1 MDLLARLLR
10 LDTTNPPGRETA
22 AATLLRDHLEPLGVE
37 CRLLARDPER
47 ANLVARLPGREPGAT
62 RLLLLGHT
70 DTVGADPSAWTA
82 DPWGG
87 EVRDGCVWGRGA
99 LDMKGHVAAAAV
111 AMATLAREG
120 FRPRGDLV
128 LAACADEEVNA
139 GFGLSWL
146 CAAHPEAVRAG
157 WAINEGGGDRYA
169 GPRGAVWACCTAEKA
184 TSAFRVRVH
193 GRSGHASTPEL
204 ADNALVRAAPLLER
218 LGALRAPVALEPEA
232 EALVRA
238 VLGDVPP
245 AAEVPARLRAEA
257 PDLAPLV
264 EPALRPT
271 VSPTRIRASE
281 ATNVIPGVCEIVCD
295 CRLLPG
301 RSREEME
308 AVVRAALGPGDH
320 EVDWL
325 EMEGGSRSAL
335 DTPLW
340 GAIAGWVAEEDPGA
354 ALAPVLMPGFTDSH
368 FVREAFGTVAY
379 GFFPLRHMDPAEAW
393 ALVHSADERIRIDD
407 LELGTRFLISA
418 ARRLLT

>member
-1 MDLLARLLR
+1 
-10 LDTTNPPGRETA
+10 
-22 AATLLRDHLEPLGVE
+22 
-37 CRLLARDPER
+37 
-47 ANLVARLPGREPGAT
+47 
-62 RLLLLGHT
+62 
-70 DTVGADPSAWTA
+70 
-82 DPWGG
+82 
-87 EVRDGCVWGRGA
+87 
-99 LDMKGHVAAAAV
+99 
-111 AMATLAREG
+111 
-120 FRPRGDLV
+120 
-128 LAACADEEVNA
+128 
-139 GFGLSWL
+139 
-146 CAAHPEAVRAG
+146 
-157 WAINEGGGDRYA
+157 
-169 GPRGAVWACCTAEKA
+169 
-184 TSAFRVRVH
+184 
-193 GRSGHASTPEL
+193 
-204 ADNALVRAAPLLER
+204 
-218 LGALRAPVALEPEA
+218 
-232 EALVRA
+232 
-238 VLGDVPP
+238 
-245 AAEVPARLRAEA
+245 
-257 PDLAPLV
+257 
-264 EPALRPT
+264 

-308 AVVRAALGPGDH
+308 ALVRAALGPGDH

-379 GFFPLRHMDPAEAW
+379 GFFPLRHMDPTEAW